1 MAGPV
6 IVGIGQVANKDP
18 ERLVHPVDLLE
29 DATRLAIDD
38 AGADVLPHVG
48 MVLSSPLSIFTEE
61 HGGAMVAE
69 RLGLQPG
76 PRIQASYSG
85 AGPQRNLMQAC
96 AAIAA
101 GELDAALLVGGCG
114 GGSSGGSSS
123 TAPAGGAKEGGKPKK
138 ATAPNAP
145 AGSKVVSCAENSVE
159 TEQLRATEVDCA
171 TARTTMR
178 RWESSHACT
187 LGKGSSRSSC
197 SLGGFRCQAVRA
209 GSNASVSC
217 ARPGGAIS
225 FIARS
230 WLLKKA
236 G

>member
-1 MAGPV
+1 MKRSALAALAV
-6 IVGIGQVANKDP
+6 
-18 ERLVHPVDLLE
+18 LL
-29 DATRLAIDD
+29 
-38 AGADVLPHVG
+38 
-48 MVLSSPLSIFTEE
+48 
-61 HGGAMVAE
+61 
-69 RLGLQPG
+69 
-76 PRIQASYSG
+76 
-85 AGPQRNLMQAC
+85 
-96 AAIAA
+96 
-101 GELDAALLVGGCG
+101 AALLVGGCG

-145 AGSKVVSCAENSVE
+145 AGSKVVSCTENSVE
-159 TEQLRATEVDCA
+159 IEQLRATEVDCA

-187 LGKGSSRSSC
+187 LDKGSSRSSC
-197 SLGGFRCQAVRA
+197 SLGGFRCQAVHT

-225 FIARS
+225 FIAKS